1 MLIFFSNFSKNDD
14 IFLIFQMNLKGS
26 NCVWK
31 LIGVFAVH
39 LSPKVGL
46 GIGEENHNRLS
57 GN

>member
-1 MLIFFSNFSKNDD
+1 MLIFFSNFSMNDT
-14 IFLIFQMNLKGS
+14 FLIFQMNLKGS
-26 NCVWK
+26 KCVWK
-31 LIGVFAVH
+31 LIGVFTVH